1 MGFNLGFKGLMY
13 LFPRSACMLL
23 KTNFP
28 EIIVIFLLLLF
39 PHKLLDPDRHFH
51 IENGF

>member
-1 MGFNLGFKGLMY
+1 
-13 LFPRSACMLL
+13 ML
-23 KTNFP
+23 P